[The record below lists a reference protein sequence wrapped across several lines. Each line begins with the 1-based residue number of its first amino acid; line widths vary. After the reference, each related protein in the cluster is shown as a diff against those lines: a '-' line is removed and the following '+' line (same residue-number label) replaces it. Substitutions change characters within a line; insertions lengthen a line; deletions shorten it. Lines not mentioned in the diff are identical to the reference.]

1 MIVGLGID
9 AVGVARV
16 ARLLARHPERLFAHC
31 FSPGEVRRPG
41 DVQHVAGLLA
51 AKEAAFKALGTGWGE
66 GVGWRQVVVERLANG
81 QPALRLEGAA
91 AHRATELGAGCS
103 HLSITHDGGLAIAV
117 VILEA
122 RAGSPA
128 GATIP
133 VP

>member
-16 ARLLARHPERLFAHC
+16 ARLLERHPERLFAHC
-31 FSPGEVRRPG
+31 FSAGEVRRPG
-41 DVQHVAGLLA
+41 DAQHVSGLLA

-81 QPALRLEGAA
+81 QPSLRLEGVAA
-91 AHRATELGAGCS
+91 RRAIELGVGCS

-122 RAGSPA
+122 QVVSPP
-128 GATIP
+128 GATIG

>member
-16 ARLLARHPERLFAHC
+16 SRLLARHPERLFAHC
-31 FSPGEVRRPG
+31 FSTGE
-41 DVQHVAGLLA
+41 VQHVAGLLA

-81 QPALRLEGAA
+81 QPSLHLEGAA
-91 AHRATELGAGCS
+91 ARRAAELGVGHS
-103 HLSITHDGGLAIAV
+103 HLSITHDGGLAIAI

-122 RAGSPA
+122 RAASGED
-128 GATIP
+128 ATIP
-133 VP
+133 IP

>member
-31 FSPGEVRRPG
+31 FSTDEVRRPG

-81 QPALRLEGAA
+81 QPSLRLEGAA
-91 AHRATELGAGCS
+91 ARRAAELGVGRS
-103 HLSITHDGGLAIAV
+103 HLSITHDGGLAIAI
-117 VILEA
+117 VILET
-122 RAGSPA
+122 RAASGED
-128 GATIP
+128 ATIAIP
-133 VP
+133 